1 MSLKKVDDCDLG
13 LHETAKG
20 MLMGVLGLHLPQ
32 VVAEHCLE
40 WGQWQEGPWLLAS
53 LGRGVLAPSLPGT
66 NTQPLHLLKAV
77 RTNQRLDAD
86 PGP

>member
-40 WGQWQEGPWLLAS
+40 WGQWQEGP
-53 LGRGVLAPSLPGT
+53 
-66 NTQPLHLLKAV
+66 
-77 RTNQRLDAD
+77 
-86 PGP
+86 

>member
-1 MSLKKVDDCDLG
+1 MSLKKVDDYDMG

-40 WGQWQEGPWLLAS
+40 RGQWQEGPWLLAS
-53 LGRGVLAPSLPGT
+53 LGRGVLAPSLLEPAHNLYT
-66 NTQPLHLLKAV
+66 YSSS
-77 RTNQRLDAD
+77 
-86 PGP
+86 

>member
-1 MSLKKVDDCDLG
+1 MSLKKVDDYDMG

-40 WGQWQEGPWLLAS
+40 RGQCQEGPWLLAS
-53 LGRGVLAPSLPGT
+53 LGRGVLASSLLEPT
-66 NTQPLHLLKAV
+66 RNLYTYSSS
-77 RTNQRLDAD
+77 
-86 PGP
+86 